1 MVMDVNQT
9 YNHFLI
15 HTNVIP
21 LYIWNQYNVICQSYS
36 ILKVKFSKPQQ
47 PKKKKQKHQ
56 NKTSPFRFRQETSS
70 FETQIYKTCKASGF
84 GAGLR

>member
-15 HTNVIP
+15 HTNVIL

-47 PKKKKQKHQ
+47 PKKKKTKAPKQ
-56 NKTSPFRFRQETSS
+56 NFPLPIQTGDIF
-70 FETQIYKTCKASGF
+70 I
-84 GAGLR
+84 